1 MTADATA
8 WAAFSPPNIASGM
21 IKMDERYDL
30 EQMRKEI
37 IEDEKLGRP
46 KDKKVSQEEIQKML
60 LKRQKKE
67 TAAT

>member
-1 MTADATA
+1 
-8 WAAFSPPNIASGM
+8 
-21 IKMDERYDL
+21 MDERYDL

-37 IEDEKLGRP
+37 IEDEQLGQP